1 MKRNHVKP
9 FGRFINEGYYYGSE
23 PESKSTRLRSELVG
37 GKGQKAQYDE
47 LTPEEQTQLEMLFT
61 ELSGD
66 RKLAKMFVRGMS
78 SYNSIEDI
86 KAGLENALDM
96 LRNPETGEDTER
108 NWDMSNY

>member
-1 MKRNHVKP
+1 MKDHVKK
-9 FGRFINEGYYYGSE
+9 FGLFINEGR
-23 PESKSTRLRSELVG
+23 KFRSELVG
-37 GKGQKAQYDE
+37 GRGQKAQYDE

-66 RKLAKMFVRGMS
+66 RKLAKMFVSGMS

-86 KAGLENALDM
+86 KAGLEHALDL
-96 LRNPETGEDTER
+96 LRNPETGEDEP